1 MQADSGNMAQAAIS
15 GPKKGYYM
23 DENEIFEALGV
34 EPEAWDQ
41 GGNEQE
47 DSAPAAQEE
56 GRDSSEP
63 PENAGDQPEDKPN
76 ENPEDQP
83 ESEAQSEEERRENAA
98 RRRLEQQEAV
108 DKAVREAE
116 ERLRESF
123 RQEREKFYQSAGLK
137 NSFTGEA
144 ITSDEQ
150 FRAWKSAF
158 DRQRIEEDLGQGKL
172 TPEAI
177 DQAVSNSP
185 AMVRLNEINE
195 KMEAE
200 RREAEARQKREAE
213 EAFQAKV
220 AEEIAEIHK
229 MNPSVNGVEDLL
241 KLPNADKFRE
251 YVRRGN
257 TFLDAYYLANREE
270 VQRRSAANALRQA
283 QAQAKSKAHLP
294 TAPTPRGAG
303 AESVPKEDM
312 ALFRLFNP
320 DATEDE
326 IQAYYNK
333 QQS

>member
-1 MQADSGNMAQAAIS
+1 
-15 GPKKGYYM
+15 M

-34 EPEAWDQ
+34 EPEAGDQ

-47 DSAPAAQEE
+47 DAVPAAQEE
-56 GRDSSEP
+56 NQEAP
-63 PENAGDQPEDKPN
+63 ETQENAGDQGGDQPEDKPE
-76 ENPEDQP
+76 ENPVDQP
-83 ESEAQSEEERRENAA
+83 ENDAQSEAERRENAA
-98 RRRLEQQEAV
+98 RRRRQEQQETV

-116 ERLRESF
+116 ERMRESF
-123 RQEREKFYQSAGLK
+123 RQERERFYQSAGLK
-137 NSFTGEA
+137 NTFTGEA

-177 DQAVSNSP
+177 DQAVANSP

-200 RREAEARQKREAE
+200 RREAEARQRREAD
-213 EAFQAKV
+213 EAFQTKV

-229 MNPSVNGVEDLL
+229 LDPSVNGVEDLL
-241 KLPNADKFRE
+241 KLPNADKFQE

-270 VQRRSAANALRQA
+270 VQRRSAASALRQA

-294 TAPTPRGAG
+294 TAPTPRGPG
-303 AESVPKEDM
+303 AVSVPKEDM
-312 ALFRLFNP
+312 DIFRLFNP
-320 DATEDE
+320 DATEEE
-326 IQAYYNK
+326 IQKYYNR

>member
-1 MQADSGNMAQAAIS
+1 
-15 GPKKGYYM
+15 M

-34 EPEAWDQ
+34 EPEAGDQ
-41 GGNEQE
+41 GGNEPKAVE
-47 DSAPAAQEE
+47 PTAQEE
-56 GRDSSEP
+56 NQEAQEA
-63 PENAGDQPEDKPN
+63 PENGGDQGGDQPEDQPDEK
-76 ENPEDQP
+76 PEDQP
-83 ESEAQSEEERRENAA
+83 DNDAQSEEERRENAA
-98 RRRLEQQEAV
+98 RRRRQEQQEAV

-116 ERLRESF
+116 ERMRESF

-137 NSFTGEA
+137 NTFTGEA

-177 DQAVSNSP
+177 DQAVANSP

-241 KLPNADKFRE
+241 KLPNADKFQE

>member
-1 MQADSGNMAQAAIS
+1 
-15 GPKKGYYM
+15 M

-34 EPEAWDQ
+34 EPEAGEH

-47 DSAPAAQEE
+47 AAAPAAQEE
-56 GRDSSEP
+56 AKAAPEDAGAPESDRSGIQDTPKGEADGDVIGLTPNDRPERPSEP
-63 PENAGDQPEDKPN
+63 DVL
-76 ENPEDQP
+76 
-83 ESEAQSEEERRENAA
+83 SEEERRENAA
-98 RRRLEQQEAV
+98 RRRRQEQQEAV

-116 ERLRESF
+116 ERMRESF

-137 NSFTGEA
+137 NTFTGEA
-144 ITSDEQ
+144 ITNDEQ
-150 FRAWKSAF
+150 FRVWKSAF

-177 DQAVSNSP
+177 DQAVANSP

-200 RREAEARQKREAE
+200 RREAEARQRREAEEAE

-229 MNPSVNGVEDLL
+229 MDPTVNGVEDLL
-241 KLPNADKFRE
+241 KLPNADKFQE

-270 VQRRSAANALRQA
+270 VQRRSAASALRQA
-283 QAQAKSKAHLP
+283 QGQARSKAHLP
-294 TAPTPRGAG
+294 TTPPPRGTG
-303 AESVPKEDM
+303 AERVPKEDM

>member
-1 MQADSGNMAQAAIS
+1 
-15 GPKKGYYM
+15 M

-34 EPEAWDQ
+34 EPEAGDQ
-41 GGNEQE
+41 GGNEPKAVE
-47 DSAPAAQEE
+47 PTAQEE
-56 GRDSSEP
+56 NQEAQEA
-63 PENAGDQPEDKPN
+63 PENDGDQGGDQPEDKP
-76 ENPEDQP
+76 EGKSEDQLDN
-83 ESEAQSEEERRENAA
+83 EAQSEEERRENAA
-98 RRRLEQQEAV
+98 RRRRQEQQEAV

-116 ERLRESF
+116 ERMRESF

-137 NSFTGEA
+137 NTFTGEA

-177 DQAVSNSP
+177 DQAVANSP

-200 RREAEARQKREAE
+200 RREAEARQKREAD

-229 MNPSVNGVEDLL
+229 MDPSVNGVEDLL
-241 KLPNADKFRE
+241 KLPNADKFQE

-270 VQRRSAANALRQA
+270 VERRSAANALRQA

-294 TAPTPRGAG
+294 TTPTPKGTG

>member
-1 MQADSGNMAQAAIS
+1 MAQAAVS

-34 EPEAWDQ
+34 EPEAGDQ
-41 GGNEQE
+41 GGNEQD

-76 ENPEDQP
+76 ENLEDQP
-83 ESEAQSEEERRENAA
+83 ESEEERRENAA

-137 NSFTGEA
+137 NTFTGEA

-177 DQAVSNSP
+177 DQAVANSP

-195 KMEAE
+195 KMEAD

-241 KLPNADKFRE
+241 KLPNADKFQE

-294 TAPTPRGAG
+294 TAPTPRGSG

>member
-1 MQADSGNMAQAAIS
+1 MAQAAVS
-15 GPKKGYYM
+15 GPKKGYHM
-23 DENEIFEALGV
+23 DKNEIFEALGV
-34 EPEAWDQ
+34 EPEAGDH

-47 DSAPAAQEE
+47 AAAPAAQEE
-56 GRDSSEP
+56 NLDSSEP
-63 PENAGDQPEDKPN
+63 PENAGNQGDDQPEDKPD

-98 RRRLEQQEAV
+98 RRRLEQHEAV

-123 RQEREKFYQSAGLK
+123 RQEREQFYQSAGLR
-137 NSFTGEA
+137 NTFTGEA

-241 KLPNADKFRE
+241 KLPNADKFQE

>member
-1 MQADSGNMAQAAIS
+1 
-15 GPKKGYYM
+15 M

-34 EPEAWDQ
+34 EPEAGDQ
-41 GGNEQE
+41 GGNEQD

-76 ENPEDQP
+76 ENLEDQP
-83 ESEAQSEEERRENAA
+83 ESEEERRENAA

-137 NSFTGEA
+137 NTFTGEA

-177 DQAVSNSP
+177 DQAVANSP

-195 KMEAE
+195 KMEAD

-241 KLPNADKFRE
+241 KLPNADKFQE

-294 TAPTPRGAG
+294 TAPTPRGSG